1 MHDDCPNPEIILHKN
16 KIGCVIQ
23 CAHCS
28 DLLVK
33 VENILYSCNIKS
45 YNSLCNI
52 INYVESNLEDHI
64 VEIMKEKYVLICTP
78 NDNINLNFSI
88 DDFELLVE
96 LFEQSKHMLEVN
108 ELLS

>member
-1 MHDDCPNPEIILHKN
+1 MHDDCDPEIVLHKN

-23 CAHCS
+23 CAHCG

-33 VENILYSCNIKS
+33 IENILYSCNMKS
-45 YNSLCNI
+45 FKSVFNI
-52 INYVESNLEDHI
+52 INYVESNLEDHM

-78 NDNINLNFSI
+78 NDNINLSFSI